1 MIIRYIF
8 VCIPILVLVL
18 MTSWLIALTLEH
30 FSGHHNLSILSGSMA
45 ERQKMFT
52 SSREKINN
60 GMQMTDNYRN
70 VFTFVQ
76 VW

>member
-1 MIIRYIF
+1 MVRYMF

-30 FSGHHNLSILSGSMA
+30 FSGHHNLSLLSGSMT
-45 ERQKMFT
+45 ERQKRF
-52 SSREKINN
+52 SLRKERIDN
-60 GMQMTDNYRN
+60 GMQMTDKYRN

-76 VW
+76 V